1 MALALTDAGWLAS
14 WRRRMATGT
23 DTGLPEPELG
33 TSAHSH
39 TSCIGRAL
47 LFAQD
52 RRWTGSTVIFDI
64 LLVDFNTPDQQLYLL
79 YILPTVFKPD
89 QAFGYI
95 VESRLMKWRWYW
107 ATGLVL
113 FSATISQSSFSPA
126 RSAACFRRR

>member
-47 LFAQD
+47 LIAQD
-52 RRWTGSTVIFDI
+52 RRWEDSTVIFVI
-64 LLVDFNTPDQQLYLL
+64 ALLDFNTPDQWL
-79 YILPTVFKPD
+79 
-89 QAFGYI
+89 
-95 VESRLMKWRWYW
+95 
-107 ATGLVL
+107 
-113 FSATISQSSFSPA
+113 
-126 RSAACFRRR
+126 